1 MIKKSM
7 IVNVLTRISLC
18 SLIVF
23 SSGCSL
29 GSQKG
34 MSRSNTDLI
43 PGEKASK
50 EIVEPLKP
58 EDIKVEMFL
67 AKKWKKDDKIIK
79 GRLKEASVKRI
90 IIQYF
95 RFGDPPTNIVIGK
108 DIPADIARLAIN
120 IALTYNKDIKTILP
134 EFRFFPHYIAI
145 GSSAFDEQAEIPI
158 FPEDLAR
165 LRDPSLSTEE
175 FHTLYRSL
183 TGEDQELQTY

>member
-1 MIKKSM
+1 MKRRRTIPKIWVKM
-7 IVNVLTRISLC
+7 VLC
-18 SLIVF
+18 SLIVV
-23 SSGCSL
+23 SSGCAL
-29 GSQKG
+29 GRQKAVNK
-34 MSRSNTDLI
+34 SNTDRI
-43 PGEKASK
+43 SAEVVSK
-50 EIVEPLKP
+50 ETLEPSKP
-58 EDIKVEMFL
+58 EDIKVEIVL

-79 GRLKEASVKRI
+79 GKLKEASVHRVM
-90 IIQYF
+90 IQYF

-108 DIPADIARLAIN
+108 KVPADIARLAIT

-158 FPEDLAR
+158 FPEDLER

-175 FHTLYRSL
+175 FHALYRSI